1 MKTLFLT
8 TAVILLASCNGNVE
22 SKRMYQKTESGNA
35 EPMELKTN
43 HGFFNQVSKTTIEQH
58 EYLVVETAQSL
69 SVCHS
74 GSCWCNTNAKK
85 SIQIVK

>member
-58 EYLVVETAQSL
+58 EYLVVETSGSL

-74 GSCWCNTNAKK
+74 GSCWCNPNRVKK
-85 SIQIVK
+85 